1 MGTLPGDPPDTR
13 KVAVATESFLNPQS
27 SDVRMDGTVYLS
39 TAPRSAPLVLLLH
52 LPLISP
58 VLQNPIT
65 CQIRESFRWH
75 YCCWRLIRSQDIP
88 VAAPPKTIPR
98 IFIRIDVVS

>member
-65 CQIRESFRWH
+65 CQIH
-75 YCCWRLIRSQDIP
+75 IP